1 MNKFQDKNSVHTWR
15 PATPFQHGAWE
26 DNDSCKRTVR
36 RKNEQLCHYVQVTST
51 STVGVLFKR

>member
-1 MNKFQDKNSVHTWR
+1 MNKFQDKNSVHTWT

-36 RKNEQLCHYVQVTST
+36 RKNEQLCH
-51 STVGVLFKR
+51 